1 MDTTRI
7 AGIAGAAALLGWAMT
22 VGPSEL
28 PYFIDVPSALTV
40 LLGGYSAWL
49 AMVGRDRKVLAEVLR
64 AKHPAAADLDRA
76 EEVALARRR
85 AYWAMGLL
93 GSTVA
98 LVQLFVV
105 LDDPSAW
112 GPALAVFFLQPIY
125 ATLADLFIAS
135 PMLSRVRE
143 KRAAATAA
151 PALDPEHKRQLD
163 AAMDALGKVRERQ
176 RETVR

>member
-22 VGPSEL
+22 VGPGAL
-28 PYFIDVPSALTV
+28 PWFIDVPSALTV
-40 LLGGYSAWL
+40 LLGGYCAWL
-49 AMVGRDRKVLAEVLR
+49 AMVGRDRKALVEVLR
-64 AKHPAAADLDRA
+64 AGHPAAADLDRA

-85 AYWAMGLL
+85 AYWALGLL
-93 GSTVA
+93 GT
-98 LVQLFVV
+98 LVGLIQLFNG

-125 ATLADLFIAS
+125 AALADLFIAS

-151 PALDPEHKRQLD
+151 PALAAEHTRQLD
-163 AAMDALGKVRERQ
+163 AAMDALGKVRERP